1 MVSFVSSRV
10 KGSPLKFDL
19 GSLRLLPKQKSNI
32 LLVFGECG
40 VACLLGF
47 CHEGEISF
55 TTFPKYKET
64 SLDPS
69 GSRGLSIAEQQ
80 VSDANSPGACL
91 PCGGSGQR
99 LHPGERHLGGITGRR
114 SMNSRSR
121 TAAIMDAI
129 LKKTLPSE
137 GSYTFPNLSCLVLQ
151 SLS

>member
-91 PCGGSGQR
+91 PALR
-99 LHPGERHLGGITGRR
+99 WL
-114 SMNSRSR
+114 R
-121 TAAIMDAI
+121 TASASGGTSPGWDHWAAVNEF
-129 LKKTLPSE
+129 TEPDGSHHGRDSE
-137 GSYTFPNLSCLVLQ
+137 KNIAE
-151 SLS
+151 